1 VSGPADPAHPQP
13 ELAATAWLLTR
24 ATALLVLGRM
34 REIEERVDDQAVRW
48 ETLRT
53 VLERFAATE
62 RPGQGDDR

>member
-1 VSGPADPAHPQP
+1 
-13 ELAATAWLLTR
+13 
-24 ATALLVLGRM
+24 VLGRM